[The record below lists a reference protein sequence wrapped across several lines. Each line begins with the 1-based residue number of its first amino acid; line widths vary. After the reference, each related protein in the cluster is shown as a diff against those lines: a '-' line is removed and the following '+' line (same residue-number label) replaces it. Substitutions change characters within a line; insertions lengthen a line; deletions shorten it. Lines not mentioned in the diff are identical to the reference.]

1 MKNTIRRPH
10 LRAIR
15 EKNRI
20 NILKLLRT
28 KKSISK
34 PQIAEL
40 LNLSPMSVSRLVRD
54 LVNEGVCISSGPI
67 NNDKSIGRRP
77 NIIRI
82 NPNYG
87 MVVAICL
94 SAFSKAVSITDVNGL
109 TLLKTNIPE
118 SACGTPQQAMNF
130 IETTISEFLENSAS
144 SSRKLLGCAVVIA
157 GQYNVHSGILLTA
170 PLLNWPKFELKANIE
185 TFLGCP
191 VIVDNI
197 ANALCINFVD
207 LIQQKVTKNPNI
219 MLVHVAAGMGASFF
233 INGGLVD
240 RGGDEGW
247 IGQIKIQGLTGSN
260 KEKSSLN
267 DCVSGRA
274 ILNRLSEETNF
285 SITSPFDF
293 ASNFKKAVKHANIT
307 NSGYQKIFYEAGYTL
322 GENLFYLSF
331 GFKTDAVV
339 LGGPIRHSIPF
350 KKGLRLGF
358 KNASQDVVEPFT
370 SIEVNQSSYLDAA
383 EIIALRE
390 HFYS

>member
-1 MKNTIRRPH
+1 MKNKIKRPH

-15 EKNRI
+15 EKNRMS
-20 NILKLLRT
+20 ILKLLRS

-34 PQIAEL
+34 PQIAKL
-40 LNLSPMSVSRLVRD
+40 LSLSPMSVSRLVRD
-54 LVNEGVCISSGPI
+54 LVNEGICISSGPI
-67 NNDKSIGRRP
+67 SNDRSIGRRP
-77 NIIRI
+77 NVIRL

-118 SACGTPQQAMNF
+118 SDCGTPQQAMNF
-130 IETTISEFLENSAS
+130 IETTISEFLENSAGN
-144 SSRKLLGCAVVIA
+144 SRKLLGCAVVIA
-157 GQYNVHSGILLTA
+157 GQYNVYSGILLTA

-240 RGGDEGW
+240 SGGDEGW
-247 IGQIKIQGLTGSN
+247 IGRIKIQGLTKSI
-260 KEKSSLN
+260 KKKSSLN
-267 DCVSGRA
+267 EYVSGHA
-274 ILNRLSEETNF
+274 ILNRLCKEANF
-285 SITSPFDF
+285 SIESSLDF
-293 ASNFKKAVKHANIT
+293 ASNFKRAVKHANDK
-307 NSGYQKIFYEAGYTL
+307 NSDYQKIFYEAGHIL
-322 GENLFYLSF
+322 GENLFYVSF

-350 KKGLRLGF
+350 EKGLREGF
-358 KNASQDVVEPFT
+358 KNASQEVNETLT
-370 SIEVNQSSYLDAA
+370 SIKVNQSSYLDAA